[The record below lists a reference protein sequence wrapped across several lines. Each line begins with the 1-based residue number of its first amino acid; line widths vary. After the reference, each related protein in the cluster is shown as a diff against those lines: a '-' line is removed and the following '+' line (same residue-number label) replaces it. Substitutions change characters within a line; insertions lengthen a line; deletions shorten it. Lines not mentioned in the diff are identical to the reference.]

1 MNVPRAAAPT
11 QTEFTYVTFALAS
24 PWKMK
29 CVLVATEG
37 AEVLFYWTDEE
48 FEESLRLKFR
58 QSENEEEEKEEVSVG
73 WAVSGGSGRGAMQS
87 HLRQG
92 ANRASSWPTGGLGR
106 AYARLSGGLSCL
118 HSRGNHLV
126 VSVLWFHTSPK
137 V

>member
-11 QTEFTYVTFALAS
+11 QAELTHVTFALAA

-58 QSENEEEEKEEVSVG
+58 QSENEEEEVSAG
-73 WAVSGGSGRGAMQS
+73 RAVSGRSGRGAMQS
-87 HLRQG
+87 HPREE
-92 ANRASSWPTGGLGR
+92 AYKAPSWPAGGLGR
-106 AYARLSGGLSCL
+106 ACARLSGGLSCL
-118 HSRGNHLV
+118 LMF
-126 VSVLWFHTSPK
+126 SVL
-137 V
+137 